1 MTDTDV
7 FYFINGLAGKVPV
20 VDELFKGIAND
31 YFLMIMFCLILVYLW
46 FGTRDIRERQ
56 MNQLAVLTAI
66 VGIGIVNGLV
76 VISNLFYFRI
86 RPFNE
91 LPADAINLLYYRPTD
106 SSFPSNFAAVLF
118 SIAVVI
124 FLKNKKYGTLLLIL
138 ALTGGFARVY
148 VGIHYPLD
156 ILGGAAIGAIAGCLA
171 YFVIRLTKQLPV
183 LLLQV
188 LQIIFLA

>member
-1 MTDTDV
+1 MIDTNV

-31 YFLMIMFCLILVYLW
+31 YFLMITFCLILVYLW

-56 MNQLAVLTAI
+56 LNQLAVLTAI
-66 VGIGIVNGLV
+66 VGIGIINGLI

-91 LPADAINLLYYRPTD
+91 LPNDAINLLYYRPTD

-124 FLKNKKYGTLLLIL
+124 FLKNKKYGTLLLII
-138 ALTGGFARVY
+138 ALIGGFARVY

-156 ILGGAAIGAIAGCLA
+156 ILGGAATGAIAGCLA
-171 YFVIRLTKQLPV
+171 DLVIRLTKQLPV
-183 LLLQV
+183 LLIQV
-188 LQIIFLA
+188 LQKIFLA

>member
-1 MTDTDV
+1 MIDTNV

-31 YFLMIMFCLILVYLW
+31 YFLMITFCLILVYLW

-56 MNQLAVLTAI
+56 LNQLAVLTAI
-66 VGIGIVNGLV
+66 VGIGIINGLI

-91 LPADAINLLYYRPTD
+91 LPNDAINLLYYRPTD

-124 FLKNKKYGTLLLIL
+124 FLKNKKYGTLLLII
-138 ALTGGFARVY
+138 ALIGGFARVY

-156 ILGGAAIGAIAGCLA
+156 ILGGAATGAIAGCLA
-171 YFVIRLTKQLPV
+171 YLVIRLTKQLPV
-183 LLLQV
+183 LLIQV
-188 LQIIFLA
+188 LQKIFLA